1 MVLDHGY
8 PGAVPSPGTSTTIH
22 GLKEYPWETVTG
34 PFHSVDPWYP
44 LPTNLIKFLPR
55 LVQKGASAN
64 MLKIG
69 TKRRRTMAQVKLDK
83 ERESLRLQDI
93 DEKLARLANV
103 EQKLAHYD

>member
-1 MVLDHGY
+1 
-8 PGAVPSPGTSTTIH
+8 
-22 GLKEYPWETVTG
+22 
-34 PFHSVDPWYP
+34 
-44 LPTNLIKFLPR
+44 
-55 LVQKGASAN
+55 